1 MRITLNLTKDHL
13 KLIPFILIKN
23 DKDENLEIDKIKM
36 LRLQSTLLEDVSLI
50 LGLRDKAIP
59 NTENDENGRA
69 FPDEIEQY
77 MLDVYNY
84 VKNNLFYIE
93 TLIHQFVVFGGITE
107 GTYVCDS
114 KELFWENINTF

>member
-69 FPDEIEQY
+69 FPDEIEHY

-84 VKNNLFYIE
+84 VKDNLFYIE

-107 GTYVCDS
+107 GTYVCDN
-114 KELFWENINTF
+114 KELFWEKI